1 MLRSMHGE
9 LCAEHVVVVINAMIH
24 VTALARLAHSSL
36 PHRNVLLDVGTQVP
50 YLIAQ
55 LSNFDPVP
63 GIISSQ
69 QLYNYRL

>member
-1 MLRSMHGE
+1 MHGE
-9 LCAEHVVVVINAMIH
+9 LCAEHVVVINAMIH

-50 YLIAQ
+50 YPIAQ
-55 LSNFDPVP
+55 LSNFDPVL